1 MSKDLMHR
9 QAIEDLVHRAY
20 DGMDA
25 PGAPARS
32 FYEAADLAGLP
43 SGAVEWGLGVGN
55 PLPAAALRPGEVVVD
70 LGSGAGLDTLIA
82 ARAVAP
88 GGRVTGVDF
97 SDVMTARAAAHAAEA
112 GIGNADFV
120 TAPMDALP
128 MPDASVDV
136 VISNGAINLAA
147 RKSRVFA
154 EARRVLRPG
163 GRFAVADLTID
174 EEDLPAEILTHPSAW
189 AG

>member
-70 LGSGAGLDTLIA
+70 LGSGAGLDRCSPL
-82 ARAVAP
+82 ARWRPA
-88 GGRVTGVDF
+88 GG
-97 SDVMTARAAAHAAEA
+97 S
-112 GIGNADFV
+112 
-120 TAPMDALP
+120 
-128 MPDASVDV
+128 
-136 VISNGAINLAA
+136 
-147 RKSRVFA
+147 
-154 EARRVLRPG
+154 
-163 GRFAVADLTID
+163 
-174 EEDLPAEILTHPSAW
+174 PAWTSPTS
-189 AG
+189 